1 MLTIQLAIKRLLDIV
16 VSFLCLVIL
25 SPLFLFIALWI
36 RRDSPGPAIYTQ
48 DRLGLKGKVF
58 KIFKFRTMI
67 MNAPD
72 LRNADGSTYTGDDDP
87 RVTKSGRFLRK
98 TSLDEIP
105 QLLNVLLG
113 PMSLLGPRPDKAD
126 QIGYYEPGEERKL
139 DMKPGISGYAMIH
152 GRNLI
157 AWKDRIAL
165 DIWYIDHYNLWLD
178 VVIVLKTIPLVLSRS
193 GVETTSEGAAPTL
206 KDTFTKEP

>member
-1 MLTIQLAIKRLLDIV
+1 
-16 VSFLCLVIL
+16 
-25 SPLFLFIALWI
+25 
-36 RRDSPGPAIYTQ
+36 
-48 DRLGLKGKVF
+48 
-58 KIFKFRTMI
+58 
-67 MNAPD
+67 
-72 LRNADGSTYTGDDDP
+72 
-87 RVTKSGRFLRK
+87 
-98 TSLDEIP
+98 
-105 QLLNVLLG
+105 
-113 PMSLLGPRPDKAD
+113 
-126 QIGYYEPGEERKL
+126 
-139 DMKPGISGYAMIH
+139 MIH